1 MKRTLVIL
9 IVLLVQNSFA
19 QKSNV
24 YFHLDKMTI
33 KEKIVKDST
42 NFNRYE
48 QKAIEQFRLNGYT
61 GVKLKDSLEKN
72 SGTHYYYQYNRK
84 FKHITLVTTSGKRN
98 KVKYSRNKDLYG
110 AVGNLEKVISSL
122 ENNGFP
128 FAQIIITEQREEDD
142 NLVLTYKIDS
152 GDYFIIDK
160 IHLKSK
166 NKFHEKTILNLIGIQ
181 VGDKYNENEISN
193 IGTLL
198 SASKLYRLSRPAEI
212 LFRKGKA
219 ELFIYFQKEKSST
232 ADGYIGF
239 QQDQVTKKLAL
250 NGFINFQLN
259 NAFNRAEIFDLRWKS
274 NPDKTQNGYV
284 KLSYPFLFNTPLGIG
299 GDVDIRKQDSTFLR
313 TDLTLSLSYYH
324 PLARFTIYN
333 QLESS
338 DTLRVAPPNF
348 RSYRKNTIG
357 ATALFSAPRF
367 ERAPFYHPQLFLL
380 GGFFNYR
387 NDTLDDSKQKINNSK
402 YEIRYSHSIDF
413 LKYFKLNNTVQF
425 QGLTS
430 NISIS
435 RNELVYFGGL
445 RSVRGFYELEL
456 SGNDIW
462 AFMNEVEFRPVEII
476 SIFLLYDYST
486 YRNNGPHHTNSF
498 GLGFTLKNETY
509 GLEIVVANGVLDNN
523 PFEIS
528 NTKIHLGFRST
539 F

>member
-1 MKRTLVIL
+1 MKKALIISLVFFGQI
-9 IVLLVQNSFA
+9 SFA
-19 QKSNV
+19 QKSTI

-33 KEKIVKDST
+33 KEKIVKDSSSLI
-42 NFNRYE
+42 RYE
-48 QKAIEQFRLNGYT
+48 KKAIEQFRINGYT
-61 GVKLKDSLEKN
+61 GVHLTDSTKKN
-72 SGTHYYYQYNRK
+72 NGTHYYYGYEKK
-84 FKHITLVTTSGKRN
+84 FKNITLVTTSGKRQRT
-98 KVKYSRNKDLYG
+98 KYSRSKDFYG
-110 AVGNLEKVISSL
+110 VVDNLEKVVSHL

-128 FAQIIITEQREEDD
+128 FAQILITDQKEEGD
-142 NLVLTYKIDS
+142 NLELTYKVDS

-166 NKFHEKTILNLIGIQ
+166 DKFHEKTLLNLIGIQ

-193 IGTLL
+193 VGTLL
-198 SASKLYRLSRPAEI
+198 SATKLYRLSRPVEI

-239 QQDQVTKKLAL
+239 QQDQITQKLAL

-259 NAFNRAEIFDLRWKS
+259 NAFNRAENVELRWKS
-274 NPDKTQNGYV
+274 NPDKTQNGFV
-284 KLSYPFLFNTPLGIG
+284 KLSYPFLFNTPLGIA

-313 TDLTLSLSYYH
+313 SDLTISLSYYH
-324 PLARFTIYN
+324 PLARFSIYN

-357 ATALFSAPRF
+357 ATALFSAPTF

-387 NDTLDDSKQKINNSK
+387 NDTLDDNKQKINNSK

-413 LKYFKLNNTVQF
+413 LKYFRLNNMIQF

-462 AFMNEVEFRPVEII
+462 AFMNEIEFRPVDII

-486 YRNNGPHHTNSF
+486 YKNVGQHYTNSF
-498 GLGFTLKNETY
+498 GLGFGLRNQSY
-509 GLEIVVANGVLDNN
+509 GLEIVVANGVLDDN
-523 PFEIS
+523 PFELS